1 MRSIKLSKATLAI
14 FMGLFLILLVGAG
27 CSSEKEVVKKAEPP
41 ATAGVMK
48 GNQLIPFEVID
59 LAGKPFKVESK
70 GKPMVI
76 NFWATWCP
84 PCVEEMPEL
93 QKFSEKNPQVDLRL
107 VSIQEDSETVADF
120 LKEQNLKLKPIL
132 DSSGKI
138 AQQYRISAI
147 PTTLVVN
154 AQGVIIYRK
163 TGPVTASELEK
174 VLK

>member
-1 MRSIKLSKATLAI
+1 MRSINFNKVKLTIVMS
-14 FMGLFLILLVGAG
+14 LFLILLLGAG
-27 CSSEKEVVKKAEPP
+27 CSSEKEAVKKVEPP
-41 ATAGVMK
+41 AIAGVMK
-48 GNQLIPFEVID
+48 GNQLIPFEVAD
-59 LAGKPFKVESK
+59 LSGKPFKVESK
-70 GKPMVI
+70 GQPMVI

-84 PCVEEMPEL
+84 PCVGEMPEL

-107 VSIQEDSETVADF
+107 VSIQEDSETVVDF
-120 LKEQNLKLKPIL
+120 LKEQKLKLKPIL
-132 DSSGKI
+132 DSSGKV